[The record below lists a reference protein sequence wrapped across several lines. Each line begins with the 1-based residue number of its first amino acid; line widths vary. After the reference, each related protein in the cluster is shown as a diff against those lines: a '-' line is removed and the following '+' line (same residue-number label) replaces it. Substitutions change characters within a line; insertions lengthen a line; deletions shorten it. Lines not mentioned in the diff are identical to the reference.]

1 MPTVYHLD
9 RHPETWR
16 RPGADE
22 NGLEAGRA
30 PSPNVTAP
38 GRCPPG
44 WAAPGIVNRLIHRL
58 HFLAATLRRGRP
70 LGSILKSV
78 ALLTDIS
85 LLLGLRGR
93 RFCILVSAATVTT
106 HKRSPFCFG
115 LGEFPFTVGT
125 PNPGPEASARW
136 AAHLSCS
143 DNSYLLVII
152 TLADK
157 SRASSIFFPGEEIF

>member
-1 MPTVYHLD
+1 MPRVYHLS
-9 RHPETWR
+9 RHSETWR
-16 RPGADE
+16 RPEVDE

-30 PSPNVTAP
+30 PSPNFTPP
-38 GRCPPG
+38 GGCPPG
-44 WAAPGIVNRLIHRL
+44 WAVPGIVNRLIHCL
-58 HFLAATLRRGRP
+58 HFLAAALRRGRP

-85 LLLGLRGR
+85 FLLGLGGR

-115 LGEFPFTVGT
+115 LGEFPFLFGT
-125 PNPGPEASARW
+125 PDRYPEASARW
-136 AAHLSCS
+136 ASHLSCS

-157 SRASSIFFPGEEIF
+157 SRASFTFFPGEEIF